1 MPTKRHRQYHIESHH
16 FVITFWLATALL
28 YGGKRLVTSWLAP
41 DEGEKR
47 EVAKAVPTPQKAE
60 EKGPKKVTK
69 AEEEKPK
76 EADKSEEADEKSKT
90 KAPEAIALPDS
101 IEEARRIVDELFL
114 CPRKPVAFLDAEG
127 NPVRNKVR
135 KIDASELF
143 NDLNDVQLATASL
156 IGAPECENRDDVRAH
171 NKEYVYIGSSPY
183 FDIEELTY
191 SVPYLV
197 PRAAILLDEIGHAF
211 LDSLTAK
218 GIPFHK
224 LVVTSVLRTNEDVAK
239 LTRFNSN
246 ATEQSCHRFGTTF
259 DIAYTTYYRVSD
271 PDGEKQVE
279 WSAKDLMPILAEVL
293 DDQRRLGTCY
303 VKHETRKRCFHIT
316 CR

>member
-1 MPTKRHRQYHIESHH
+1 MPTKKHQQYHIESHH
-16 FVITFWLATALL
+16 FVFIFWIVTAIL
-28 YGGKRLVTSWLAP
+28 YGGKRLVTAWLAP
-41 DEGEKR
+41 DEGEKK
-47 EVAKAVPTPQKAE
+47 EMAQAAPAPKVE
-60 EKGPKKVTK
+60 EKTPRKV
-69 AEEEKPK
+69 EKT
-76 EADKSEEADEKSKT
+76 DEKSEA
-90 KAPEAIALPDS
+90 KAPPAIALPDS
-101 IEEARRIVDELFL
+101 IAEARRTVDDLFL

-127 NPVRNKVR
+127 KPVRHKVR
-135 KIDASELF
+135 QIDAAELF
-143 NDLNDVQLATASL
+143 NDLNDVQLATASV
-156 IGAPECENRDDVRAH
+156 IGAPERENRNDVRTH
-171 NKEYVYIGSSPY
+171 NDEYVYIGSSPY

-239 LTRFNSN
+239 LTRYNSN

-259 DIAYTTYYRVSD
+259 DIAYTTFYRVSD

-279 WSAKDLMPILAEVL
+279 WAAKDLRPILAEVL

-303 VKHETRKRCFHIT
+303 IKHETRKRCFHIT